1 MDECSTSMPLRIH
14 VQTMEGQDSPPNRRR
29 DDRQRVI
36 QANAFSRSAERIDHL
51 GNPSKPKSAPQLACA
66 GEKPIFEVPPVRLER
81 TLDGF

>member
-1 MDECSTSMPLRIH
+1 
-14 VQTMEGQDSPPNRRR
+14 
-29 DDRQRVI
+29 VI